1 MGMGIEEMKKPGY
14 SVLRGLQSRFSM
26 GPTTVSWSR
35 FWSPGMGGWQCWMQ
49 CVVMHLREVS
59 AVAIGSE
66 QPSEPGPEQQAASL
80 GLPIPGLGLPA
91 NPRLES
97 PGFSSGLLSNGSELG
112 GATCRSSC
120 QVLF

>member
-1 MGMGIEEMKKPGY
+1 MGTGTEEMKKPGY
-14 SVLRGLQSRFSM
+14 SVLQGSHSRLSV
-26 GPTTVSWSR
+26 GPTIVSWSP
-35 FWSPGMGGWQCWMQ
+35 FWSPGLGGWQCWVR
-49 CVVMHLREVS
+49 CVVMYLREMS

-66 QPSEPGPEQQAASL
+66 QPSEPGPEQQAASI

-91 NPRLES
+91 NPRMES

-112 GATCRSSC
+112 GATWRYSC